1 MIFYLC
7 TSLCCSQEAYYHH
20 QYPSLPIFFALSQ
33 FSNILVFIEVVVCGI
48 MFNFDQGFSCCL
60 ASVGIVTAYFL
71 YTMIIWYIKKKPLG
85 TTTPFDMVTIDTILI
100 RLANITAFFI
110 LFLSSI
116 IEGNTIPN
124 SRKLVL
130 TLPLYILSCL
140 GLSSEILNSF
150 FRILYLKKQ
159 QWFLEESDSK
169 VRKVSWIVKTIIT
182 GMLHLLF
189 RLYLEQTY

>member
-1 MIFYLC
+1 MEID
-7 TSLCCSQEAYYHH
+7 
-20 QYPSLPIFFALSQ
+20 
-33 FSNILVFIEVVVCGI
+33 VCGI
-48 MFNFDQGFSCCL
+48 MFNFDQGFSFGL
-60 ASVGIVTAYFL
+60 ASVGIVMTYFL
-71 YTMIIWYIKKKPLG
+71 HTMIIWYIKKKPLG

-100 RLANITAFFI
+100 RLANMTVLFI
-110 LFLSSI
+110 LSFMSI
-116 IEGNTIPN
+116 IEGNAIPN

-130 TLPLYILSCL
+130 TLLLYFLNCL
-140 GLSSEILNSF
+140 NLSSEILNSC

-189 RLYLEQTY
+189 RLYV

>member
-1 MIFYLC
+1 MRLF
-7 TSLCCSQEAYYHH
+7 
-20 QYPSLPIFFALSQ
+20 PSPQIRTKRGPG
-33 FSNILVFIEVVVCGI
+33 VVVCRV
-48 MFNFDQGFSCCL
+48 MFNFDQGFSLGL
-60 ASVGIVTAYFL
+60 ASVGIVMTYFL
-71 YTMIIWYIKKKPLG
+71 HTMIIWYIKKKPLG

-100 RLANITAFFI
+100 RLAIMTLFFI
-110 LFLSSI
+110 LFLTSI

-130 TLPLYILSCL
+130 TLPLFIFGCL

-189 RLYLEQTY
+189 RL